1 MEERTL
7 TRKDLRRCWR
17 AWMMHNLSSMSFER
31 LESFGFCLSM
41 LPVAKKLYPDAAQ
54 RTEMLRR
61 HASFYNTEP
70 QIGAIVNGMALG
82 LEEKKANGEP
92 IDGETIN
99 TLKVGLMGPIA
110 GIGDSMIPG
119 MLIPILL
126 SIGMA
131 LAAGGNI
138 LGPLFYTVAW
148 LAIII
153 PGSWFLFLK
162 GYKMGS
168 GSVEILVS
176 SKSTRLR
183 EALSLLGVFV
193 MGGRRSQLREAWNR
207 DGVYYQRWCEY
218 PCSADAG
225 WHFPAI
231 AAAGRRSRYLV
242 SDGKTRCLTGKSDGF
257 TADTG
262 RAWRRNRSV
271 CRLIAKR
278 RNYRGNAPVFHGWK
292 FCHSP
297 AHLSGREIN

>member
-1 MEERTL
+1 MEERKL

-41 LPVAKKLYPDAAQ
+41 LPVAKKLYPDPVQ

-153 PGSWFLFLK
+153 PGSWL
-162 GYKMGS
+162 
-168 GSVEILVS
+168 LVPVS
-176 SKSTRLR
+176 QRLPDGIRLR
-183 EALSLLGVFV
+183 GDAGQQQIYPATGSALATGRICH
-193 MGGRRSQLREAWNR
+193 GRRGGQLREAR
-207 DGVYYQRWCEY
+207 HRAGVHH
-218 PCSADAG
+218 P
-225 WHFPAI
+225 
-231 AAAGRRSRYLV
+231 GR
-242 SDGKTRCLTGKSDGF
+242 G
-257 TADTG
+257 
-262 RAWRRNRSV
+262 
-271 CRLIAKR
+271 
-278 RNYRGNAPVFHGWK
+278 
-292 FCHSP
+292 
-297 AHLSGREIN
+297 

>member
-54 RTEMLRR
+54 RTEMLPR

-70 QIGAIVNGMALG
+70 QIGAIVNGMVLG

-119 MLIPILL
+119 MLFPILL

-131 LAAGGNI
+131 LAAGGI
-138 LGPLFYTVAW
+138 PTAEDIEKSLDPGADRLGTSRAVKLLTSGEA
-148 LAIII
+148 
-153 PGSWFLFLK
+153 
-162 GYKMGS
+162 GS
-168 GSVEILVS
+168 G
-176 SKSTRLR
+176 
-183 EALSLLGVFV
+183 
-193 MGGRRSQLREAWNR
+193 
-207 DGVYYQRWCEY
+207 Y
-218 PCSADAG
+218 
-225 WHFPAI
+225 
-231 AAAGRRSRYLV
+231 
-242 SDGKTRCLTGKSDGF
+242 
-257 TADTG
+257 
-262 RAWRRNRSV
+262 
-271 CRLIAKR
+271 
-278 RNYRGNAPVFHGWK
+278 
-292 FCHSP
+292 
-297 AHLSGREIN
+297 

>member
-1 MEERTL
+1 MEERKL
-7 TRKDLRRCWR
+7 SRKDLRRCWR

-41 LPVAKKLYPDAAQ
+41 LPVAKKLYPDPVQ

-110 GIGDSMIPG
+110 GIGDSMIPS

-148 LAIII
+148 RPSLSLA
-153 PGSWFLFLK
+153 PGSCFSKATRWDQAPWRCWSAANLP
-162 GYKMGS
+162 GYGK
-168 GSVEILVS
+168 
-176 SKSTRLR
+176 
-183 EALSLLGVFV
+183 
-193 MGGRRSQLREAWNR
+193 
-207 DGVYYQRWCEY
+207 
-218 PCSADAG
+218 
-225 WHFPAI
+225 
-231 AAAGRRSRYLV
+231 RSRYWAYL
-242 SDGKTRCLTGKSDGF
+242 SW
-257 TADTG
+257 A
-262 RAWRRNRSV
+262 AWR
-271 CRLIAKR
+271 
-278 RNYRGNAPVFHGWK
+278 
-292 FCHSP
+292 P
-297 AHLSGREIN
+297 AT

>member
-1 MEERTL
+1 MEERKL

-41 LPVAKKLYPDAAQ
+41 LPVAKKLYPDATQ

-70 QIGAIVNGMALG
+70 QIGAIVNGMVLG

-92 IDGETIN
+92 IDGDTIN

-138 LGPLFYTVAW
+138 LGPLFYAIAW
-148 LAIII
+148 LAIVL

-162 GYKMGS
+162 GYRMGS
-168 GSVEILVS
+168 GSVEMLVS
-176 SKSTRLR
+176 SKSARLR
-183 EALSLLGVFV
+183 EALSLLG
-193 MGGRRSQLREAWNR
+193 
-207 DGVYYQRWCEY
+207 
-218 PCSADAG
+218 CSSWA
-225 WHFPAI
+225 
-231 AAAGRRSRYLV
+231 
-242 SDGKTRCLTGKSDGF
+242 
-257 TADTG
+257 
-262 RAWRRNRSV
+262 AWRQ
-271 CRLIAKR
+271 AT
-278 RNYRGNAPVFHGWK
+278 
-292 FCHSP
+292 
-297 AHLSGREIN
+297 